1 MRNITT
7 FRMQAAAEALGFAI
21 RDHSRVTRTEKAH
34 RHDFFQLRLDVKGE
48 ADHHIGCRRRV
59 LTAGS
64 ISFVSPYRIHR
75 GGRGAS
81 SQFYV
86 INFHH
91 RFLRPGLAIDPSCA
105 DSWPFTNAPELLPF
119 AFQEFINF
127 QLDGEEL
134 AIAHD
139 ACRSMLD
146 QYRSRR
152 VFSHELLRAHLL
164 LLLGTVCQRYEQE
177 LSHLLASSVGGPTRR
192 SALVRV
198 TRYISEHLTDDIA
211 LADVAAAAELSRS
224 YVTQLLK
231 RETGKTFVDFITAL
245 RLQKAQELLATTDM
259 RVGEIAL
266 AVGYDDDA
274 YFARRFRQFL
284 RVSPGEYRR
293 TAATDSA
300 LTTH

>member
-1 MRNITT
+1 M
-7 FRMQAAAEALGFAI
+7 
-21 RDHSRVTRTEKAH
+21 
-34 RHDFFQLRLDVKGE
+34 
-48 ADHHIGCRRRV
+48 
-59 LTAGS
+59 
-64 ISFVSPYRIHR
+64 
-75 GGRGAS
+75 
-81 SQFYV
+81 
-86 INFHH
+86 
-91 RFLRPGLAIDPSCA
+91 
-105 DSWPFTNAPELLPF
+105 
-119 AFQEFINF
+119 
-127 QLDGEEL
+127 
-134 AIAHD
+134 
-139 ACRSMLD
+139 
-146 QYRSRR
+146 
-152 VFSHELLRAHLL
+152 
-164 LLLGTVCQRYEQE
+164 
-177 LSHLLASSVGGPTRR
+177 SHLLASSVGGPTRR